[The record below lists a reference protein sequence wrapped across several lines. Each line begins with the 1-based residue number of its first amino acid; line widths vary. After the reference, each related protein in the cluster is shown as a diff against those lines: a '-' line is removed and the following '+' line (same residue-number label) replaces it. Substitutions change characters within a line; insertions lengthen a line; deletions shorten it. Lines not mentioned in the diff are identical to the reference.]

1 MFDPVTM
8 IFLVIILAI
17 SIWLHEYAHAY
28 TSYKLG
34 DPTPK
39 LQNRLTPNPIAH
51 IDIMWFIL
59 IFLIHFWRWKPVQV
73 NPSSYKNPLTD
84 ELKVAL
90 AWPLTNLVLWLFWI
104 LFVFVFWK
112 FVFMF
117 ANPQELANAIG
128 GSYSN
133 YLISFWILFAIVNFN
148 LAIFNMIPI
157 PPLDW
162 FRLVKIY
169 NTNLAAAMKRN
180 EIILFVWLVFFLITF
195 WWWII
200 SWVSNFI
207 LNILFP
213 IFSNIFY

>member
-1 MFDPVTM
+1 M
-8 IFLVIILAI
+8 IFLVVILAI

-28 TSYKLG
+28 TSYKLW

-73 NPSSYKNPLTD
+73 NPSNYKNPLID
-84 ELKVAL
+84 ELKVAF

-104 LFVFVFWK
+104 LFIFVFWK
-112 FVFMF
+112 FIFMYS
-117 ANPQELANAIG
+117 NPQELLIAING
-128 GSYSN
+128 NYTN
-133 YLISFWILFAIVNFN
+133 YLINFWYLFAIVNFS

-169 NTNLAAAMKRN
+169 NTNLATAIKRN

-195 WWWII
+195 WKWII

-207 LNILFP
+207 FNILFP